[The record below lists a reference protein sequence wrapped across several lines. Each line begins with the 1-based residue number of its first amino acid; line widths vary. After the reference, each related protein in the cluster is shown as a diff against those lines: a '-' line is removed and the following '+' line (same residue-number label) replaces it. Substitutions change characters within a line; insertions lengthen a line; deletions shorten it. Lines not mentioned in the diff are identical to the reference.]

1 MQILSGIFPTLMII
15 SIAFSSALLVKT
27 PVKDREDKLR
37 YLLNFAGIT
46 PVSYYLGLFIAD
58 VILFIVPMCLI
69 ILLAVIFQLESFV
82 KSAGSLLLALIVFGQ
97 AYVNFNY
104 FISFLF
110 SKTESAFKYHGLAI
124 GLSFNLMT
132 ITNAIFASGN
142 KDPDGSK

>member
-1 MQILSGIFPTLMII
+1 MII

-82 KSAGSLLLALIVFGQ
+82 KSAGSLLLALIVFG
-97 AYVNFNY
+97 
-104 FISFLF
+104 
-110 SKTESAFKYHGLAI
+110 
-124 GLSFNLMT
+124 
-132 ITNAIFASGN
+132 
-142 KDPDGSK
+142 